1 MAQPTCLLP
10 STLSG
15 LAWLL
20 WNKVEYGSIEPLV
33 MVSHKFA
40 LEAWCEE
47 TWGQVPLEISEWASH
62 DDVLQVFIKLNR
74 GVLIADFAMDEDN
87 KLQCEEHLHIPQ
99 DRWNPGSVQAHR
111 TNEGRVR
118 FRHRSSEIVLS
129 ARMRAPEW
137 GQALLEEWLM
147 EQRGE
152 ALKPKDRSQRLSSIN
167 RSKLSIERN
176 LNQARLTHAQSEL
189 AIAQDRLNSAEV
201 GLNSKHR
208 STEEE

>member
-1 MAQPTCLLP
+1 MSSAFNLSELP
-10 STLSG
+10 CWVL
-15 LAWLL
+15 
-20 WNKVEYGSIEPLV
+20 NKVENGSIEPRG
-33 MVSHKFA
+33 MVSHRFA
-40 LEAWCEE
+40 LETWCEE
-47 TWGQVPLEISEWASH
+47 AWGQVPLQISEWAAH

-74 GVLIADFAMDEDN
+74 GVLIADFAMDSDGE
-87 KLQCEEHLHIPQ
+87 LQCEEHLHIPQ

-118 FRHRSSEIVLS
+118 FRHRSSEITLS
-129 ARMRAPEW
+129 ARLRAPEW

-147 EQRGE
+147 QQRGE

-189 AIAQDRLNSAEV
+189 ELVKERLVSAES
-201 GLNSKHR
+201 GLNPRNR
-208 STEEE
+208 SSEEE

>member
-1 MAQPTCLLP
+1 
-10 STLSG
+10 
-15 LAWLL
+15 
-20 WNKVEYGSIEPLV
+20 
-33 MVSHKFA
+33 MVSHRLA
-40 LEAWCEE
+40 LETWCESM
-47 TWGQVPLEISEWASH
+47 WGQLPLDISEWAAH

-74 GVLIADFAMDEDN
+74 GVLIADFAMDSDGE
-87 KLQCEEHLHIPQ
+87 LTCEEHLHIPQ
-99 DRWNPGSVQAHR
+99 DRWNPGSIQAHR

-129 ARMRAPEW
+129 ARLRAPEW

-147 EQRGE
+147 NQRGE

-189 AIAQDRLNSAEV
+189 ELAKDRLVSAER
-201 GLNSKHR
+201 GLDSKR
-208 STEEE
+208 TSSEEE

>member
-1 MAQPTCLLP
+1 M
-10 STLSG
+10 
-15 LAWLL
+15 
-20 WNKVEYGSIEPLV
+20 NKLEYGWSRPAS

-47 TWGQVPLEISEWASH
+47 TWGQAPVDISEWAAH

-74 GVLIADFAMDEDN
+74 GVLIADFAMDVDGA
-87 KLQCEEHLHIPQ
+87 LHCEEHLHIPQ
-99 DRWNPGSVQAHR
+99 DRWNPGSIQAHR
-111 TNEGRVR
+111 TSEGRVR

-129 ARMRAPEW
+129 ARLRAPEW

-147 EQRGE
+147 DQRGE

-189 AIAQDRLNSAEV
+189 EIAEERLQSAER
-201 GLNSKHR
+201 GLNSSRR
-208 STEEE
+208 SIEEE